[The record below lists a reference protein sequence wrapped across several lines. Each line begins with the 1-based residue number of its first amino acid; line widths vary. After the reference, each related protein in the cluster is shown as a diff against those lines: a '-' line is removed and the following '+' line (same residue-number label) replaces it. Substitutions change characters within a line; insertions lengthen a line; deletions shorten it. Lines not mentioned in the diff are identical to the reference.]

1 MNKKLISGIT
11 IFLVII
17 VACFYLFPQIW
28 IYVMVITRLPE
39 SKYPY
44 INTLPIERTV
54 EQVKRDSGVEEA
66 SFYGIKFK
74 TPWGEPEITELQN
87 LVALKFANGTRMI
100 ITDPSQQIDMRA
112 AVLSSA
118 NGDSQ
123 KLERIRSVFGQEKF
137 ESNYILNKAILNIRA
152 TDVSLFSS
160 SDYATSSLV
169 LLNLKALMVMPSK
182 TEYIYY
188 FSLPSFRGFQKGK
201 PEENLG
207 VFINLFDDQDTQ
219 IELII
224 NGSGYTQEDIDFVLS
239 SIEK

>member
-1 MNKKLISGIT
+1 
-11 IFLVII
+11 
-17 VACFYLFPQIW
+17 
-28 IYVMVITRLPE
+28 MVKTRLPQ
-39 SKYPY
+39 SKYPH

-54 EQVKRDSGVEEA
+54 EQVKKDSGVEEA

-87 LVALKFANGTRMI
+87 LVALTFANGTRVI
-100 ITDPSQQIDMRA
+100 ITDPSQLIDMRA

-137 ESNYILNKAILNIRA
+137 ESNYNLNKAILNIRA

-160 SDYATSSLV
+160 SEYATSSLV
-169 LLNLKALMVMPSK
+169 LLNLKALLVMPSK
-182 TEYIYY
+182 TQNIYY
-188 FSLPSFRGFQKGK
+188 FSLPNFKGFQKGN

-219 IELII
+219 YELII